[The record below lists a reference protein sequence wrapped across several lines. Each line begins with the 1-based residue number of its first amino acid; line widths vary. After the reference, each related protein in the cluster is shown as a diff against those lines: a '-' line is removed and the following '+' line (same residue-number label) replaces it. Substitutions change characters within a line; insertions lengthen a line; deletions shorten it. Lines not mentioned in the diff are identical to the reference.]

1 MKRSPEQE
9 DGTFAKKHRRLP
21 PLSETACPDEH
32 VFISLDGYD
41 AKVKTLFDK
50 EGMKRP
56 AMKRPAMK
64 TPAKSEVGT
73 PAKKLRILPP
83 LNKAADPQNHVFLSL
98 TDCDKKLDKLFEGD
112 NDFVFIRGGVATGKT
127 TLAAHLARQFP
138 NKYIMVPFTGAGEE
152 SAWEMGTVDAIAEAT
167 NQTIKNDLAF
177 RNALILAAER
187 KLTLVYDEAHTLFA
201 SQELCTALFKS
212 SDGYRPKVLLF
223 SASGE
228 ASSKQQLVA
237 TPVEISQKFMW
248 TAPFSYTTDLG
259 DQLKA
264 AGVWLDKESIEF
276 FIHFC
281 GGHRGIFI
289 AAMHWVQSKQ
299 RRGESWSFTT
309 TVGSVRNSHGNGDW
323 DCSDAEI
330 LGALKKSRAVKV
342 NGQYSS
348 VENTP
353 KEFVELLCGGAR
365 PIRQDMRKE
374 LAISGFVLPKCDS
387 EEEFQELN
395 WTNDDLGYRVAN
407 PLLAAYYRFQL
418 KKSCG
423 LELQFEQSEPQGCA
437 DLLMRALPYMLFSKV
452 VSFEG
457 GESEL
462 ARDGLPHEQQYNK
475 AVHSVLQDMGYMAFA
490 PEASEKGKGKPD
502 LAVKIDAKTFIIE
515 GAKSKIPEHL
525 KRFRNF
531 ENYKSASHKG
541 LYIIGNDS
549 KTILRTMTTHEG
561 GDVQVIGLVPNIAH
575 TAYTVH
581 VKSKGIEPIN
591 TFRVDCDLVARRLVL
606 KDDGEPELYSV
617 QSLKSVNLSPKAQ
630 SRRWVRS
637 LVGWFFFCLSP
648 FSASVFR
655 K

>member
-41 AKVKTLFDK
+41 TKVKTLFDQ
-50 EGMKRP
+50 EGGK
-56 AMKRPAMK
+56 
-64 TPAKSEVGT
+64 V
-73 PAKKLRILPP
+73 
-83 LNKAADPQNHVFLSL
+83 
-98 TDCDKKLDKLFEGD
+98 
-112 NDFVFIRGGVATGKT
+112 VFIRAGVATGKT

-138 NKYIMVPFTGAGEE
+138 KKYVMVPFTGAGEE
-152 SAWEMGTVDAIAEAT
+152 SVWERRTVEAIVQAT
-167 NQTIKNDLAF
+167 SQTINTDKLDK
-177 RNALILAAER
+177 ALELAA
-187 KLTLVYDEAHTLFA
+187 KQNLILVYDEAHTLFP

-264 AGVWLDKESIEF
+264 AGVRLDKESIEF

-299 RRGESWSFTT
+299 RSGESWSFTT

-395 WTNDDLGYRVAN
+395 WTNDDLRYRVAN
-407 PLLAAYYRFQL
+407 PLQALYYRFQL

-462 ARDGLPHEQQYNK
+462 ATDGLPHEQQYNK
-475 AVHSVLQDMGYMAFA
+475 AVHSVLQDMGYMTFA

-502 LAVKIDAKTFIIE
+502 LAVKIGAKTFIIE
-515 GAKSKIPEHL
+515 GAKSKVPEHL
-525 KRFRNF
+525 ERFRNL
-531 ENYKSASHKG
+531 ESYKSASHKG

-549 KTILRTMTTHEG
+549 KTILTTMTTHAG

-581 VKSKGIEPIN
+581 VKSKGIEPID

>member
-32 VFISLDGYD
+32 VFISLDSYD

-264 AGVWLDKESIEF
+264 AGVQLDKESIEF

-299 RRGESWSFTT
+299 RSGESWSFTT

-342 NGQYSS
+342 NGQYSN

-374 LAISGFVLPKCDS
+374 RAISGFVLPKCDS

-395 WTNDDLGYRVAN
+395 WTNDDLRYRVAN
-407 PLLAAYYRFQL
+407 PLQALYYRFQL

-452 VSFEG
+452 VSFEAG
-457 GESEL
+457 KSEL
-462 ARDGLPHEQQYNK
+462 AKDCLPHEQQYNL
-475 AVHSVLQDMGYMAFA
+475 AIHSVLQDMGYSTLA
-490 PEASEKGKGKPD
+490 PEASETGKGKPD
-502 LAVKIDAKTFIIE
+502 LAVKIGAETFIIE
-515 GAKSKIPEHL
+515 LARSKIPQHL
-525 KRFRNF
+525 KRFQDLKD
-531 ENYKSASHKG
+531 YKIASHKG
-541 LYIIGNDS
+541 LCIIGNNKETMLQTVK
-549 KTILRTMTTHEG
+549 KTDGR
-561 GDVQVIGLVPNIAH
+561 DVQIIGLVPNIAH

>member
-1 MKRSPEQE
+1 MKRPAG
-9 DGTFAKKHRRLP
+9 DGAELPAKKPRLLP
-21 PLSETACPDEH
+21 AIGQVAEEDHH
-32 VFISLDGYD
+32 VFISLEGY
-41 AKVKTLFDK
+41 AEKV
-50 EGMKRP
+50 G
-56 AMKRPAMK
+56 
-64 TPAKSEVGT
+64 
-73 PAKKLRILPP
+73 
-83 LNKAADPQNHVFLSL
+83 
-98 TDCDKKLDKLFEGD
+98 KLFEGGHSV
-112 NDFVFIRGGVATGKT
+112 VFIRSGVATGKT
-127 TLAAHLARQFP
+127 TLAEELARQSP
-138 NKYIMVPFTGAGEE
+138 QYVNVPFTGGGKQ
-152 SAWEMGTVDAIAEAT
+152 SSWEMRTVEAIEKST
-167 NQTIKNDLAF
+167 DKRINRDELAF
-177 RNALILAAER
+177 GNALKVAADR
-187 KLTLVYDEAHTLFA
+187 NLILVYDEAHTLFA
-201 SQELCTALFKS
+201 SQQLCSALFKS
-212 SDGYRPKVLLF
+212 SGAYRPKILLF
-223 SASGE
+223 SASEDASNASALIVSTPGE
-228 ASSKQQLVA
+228 I
-237 TPVEISQKFMW
+237 TQKYMW
-248 TAPFSYTTDLG
+248 TPPLSYTKELET
-259 DQLKA
+259 QLKE
-264 AGVWLDKESIEF
+264 AGVRLDQKSIEF
-276 FIHFC
+276 CIRFC

-299 RRGESWSFTT
+299 TSGESWDFKK
-309 TVGSVRNSHGNGDW
+309 TVGSVRNSYGTGDW
-323 DCSDAEI
+323 NCADNEI
-330 LGALKKSRAVKV
+330 LGHLRESRAVRV
-342 NGQYSS
+342 NGFYKD
-348 VENTP
+348 VNTVP
-353 KEFVELLCGGAR
+353 REFAELLCKGSTTLPQQQVR
-365 PIRQDMRKE
+365 RDLTIY
-374 LAISGFVLPKCDS
+374 GFVLPKHNGDVG
-387 EEEFQELN
+387 ELQKLDWMN
-395 WTNDDLGYRVAN
+395 AMTEYRVAN
-407 PLLAAYYRFQL
+407 PLLALYYRFQL

-462 ARDGLPHEQQYNK
+462 ATDGLPHEQQYNK
-475 AVHSVLQDMGYMAFA
+475 AVHSVLQDMGYMTFA

-502 LAVKIDAKTFIIE
+502 LAVKIGAKTFIIE

-525 KRFRNF
+525 ERFRNF

-549 KTILRTMTTHEG
+549 KTILTTMTTHAE

>member
-1 MKRSPEQE
+1 MKRPAG
-9 DGTFAKKHRRLP
+9 DGAELPAKKPRLLP
-21 PLSETACPDEH
+21 AIGQVAEEDHH
-32 VFISLDGYD
+32 VFISLEGY
-41 AKVKTLFDK
+41 AEKV
-50 EGMKRP
+50 G
-56 AMKRPAMK
+56 
-64 TPAKSEVGT
+64 
-73 PAKKLRILPP
+73 
-83 LNKAADPQNHVFLSL
+83 
-98 TDCDKKLDKLFEGD
+98 KLFEGGHSV
-112 NDFVFIRGGVATGKT
+112 VFIRSGVATGKT
-127 TLAAHLARQFP
+127 TLAEELARQSP
-138 NKYIMVPFTGAGEE
+138 QYVNVPFTGGGKQ
-152 SAWEMGTVDAIAEAT
+152 SSWEMRTVEAIEKST
-167 NQTIKNDLAF
+167 DKRINRDELAF
-177 RNALILAAER
+177 GNALKVAADR
-187 KLTLVYDEAHTLFA
+187 NLILVYDEAHTLFA
-201 SQELCTALFKS
+201 SRTAMLSPLQEQWSTI
-212 SDGYRPKVLLF
+212 DQRVLLF
-223 SASGE
+223 SASERRFQCIKALIVSTPGE
-228 ASSKQQLVA
+228 I
-237 TPVEISQKFMW
+237 TQKYMW
-248 TAPFSYTTDLG
+248 TPPLSYTKELET
-259 DQLKA
+259 QLKE
-264 AGVWLDKESIEF
+264 AGVRLDQKSIEF
-276 FIHFC
+276 CIRFC

-299 RRGESWSFTT
+299 TSGESWDFKK
-309 TVGSVRNSHGNGDW
+309 TVGSVRNSYGTGDW
-323 DCSDAEI
+323 NCADNEI
-330 LGALKKSRAVKV
+330 LGHLRESRAVRV
-342 NGQYSS
+342 NGFYKD
-348 VENTP
+348 VNTVP
-353 KEFVELLCGGAR
+353 REFAELLCKGSTTLPQQQVR
-365 PIRQDMRKE
+365 RDLTIY
-374 LAISGFVLPKCDS
+374 GFVLPKHNGDVG
-387 EEEFQELN
+387 ELQKLDWMN
-395 WTNDDLGYRVAN
+395 AMTEYRVAN
-407 PLLAAYYRFQL
+407 PLLALYYRFQL

-462 ARDGLPHEQQYNK
+462 ATDGLPHEQQYNK
-475 AVHSVLQDMGYMAFA
+475 AVHSVLQDMGYMTFA

-502 LAVKIDAKTFIIE
+502 LAVKIGAKTFIIE

-525 KRFRNF
+525 ERFRNF

-549 KTILRTMTTHEG
+549 KTILTTMTTHAE